1 MAKNT
6 KLELTWIGKDKRPR
20 LEPRVLIEDPTK
32 SYHAAVRHGD
42 KDIFDNMLIHGDN
55 LLALKA
61 LEQQFA
67 GKVKC
72 IYIDP
77 PFNTGAAFD
86 NYDDGIEHSIWLNLM
101 RERFMILHTLLNSS
115 GAIFVHLDDNEAD
128 YCKVLLDEIFGREN
142 FINRITV
149 DARSPSAFSV
159 VNPGLFVASEYILY
173 YAKNRSELEE
183 ANLRV
188 PREVDYAYNRWI
200 ENFEQEHTNWRLV
213 PVVEA
218 YKRKFHRVAESPIR
232 GLRDYDKFIL
242 ENAERIC
249 RLTAISDTGAGH
261 KVLEAKRESLLQKDT
276 IIRVN
281 RENLEPVY
289 VLNGQQIAFYKKNV
303 VFIAGQ
309 LKASSKGTDIWT
321 DIAWEGIAG
330 EGGVKFKKGK
340 KPERLIERCIGL
352 VSRPGDIV
360 LDSFLGSGTTAAV
373 AHKMGRRWIGIELG
387 DQCYTHCKVRLD
399 HVVNGEDQ
407 TGISESVGW
416 KGGGGYRFY
425 ELAPTLIKEDAFGQ
439 KVINK
444 EYNAEMLA
452 EAVCKLEGFT
462 YAPSET
468 EYFIH
473 GHSTE
478 RDFIYVTTN
487 YMTTKHLVALNE
499 RVGGERS
506 LLVCCKGFTK
516 GEAKVPNLTVKK
528 IPKAVLDKCEYGHDD
543 YSLNVKNLPMAEK
556 PLEQGELFD

>member
-1 MAKNT
+1 MSNDAKI
-6 KLELTWIGKDKRPR
+6 ELTWIGKDERP
-20 LEPRVLIEDPTK
+20 LIEPRALVEDPAK
-32 SYHAAVRHGD
+32 SHHAAMRHGD
-42 KDIFDNMLIHGDN
+42 KDIFDNMLVHGDN
-55 LLALKA
+55 LPALKA

-86 NYDDGIEHSIWLNLM
+86 NYDDGIEHSVWLNSM
-101 RERFMILHTLLNSS
+101 RERFIMLHALLNVS
-115 GAIFVHLDDNEAD
+115 GAIFVHLDDNEVD

-149 DARSPSAFSV
+149 AARSPSAFSV

-173 YAKNRSELEE
+173 YARNRSELDE

-188 PREVDYAYNRWI
+188 PREVDHAYNRWI
-200 ENFEQEHTNWRLV
+200 ENFEQGHAKWRLV
-213 PVVEA
+213 PLVEV
-218 YKRKFHRVAESPIR
+218 YRRRFHRVVENPIR
-232 GLRDYDKFIL
+232 GLRDYDRFML

-249 RLTAISDTGAGH
+249 RLTAISDTGAGRM
-261 KVLEAKRESLLQKDT
+261 VLEAKRKSLLRKDRT
-276 IIRVN
+276 IRID

-303 VFIAGQ
+303 VSIAGK

-330 EGGVKFKKGK
+330 EGGVRFKKGK

-373 AHKMGRRWIGIELG
+373 AHKMGRRWIGIESG

-399 HVVNGEDQ
+399 KVIDGEDHG
-407 TGISESVGW
+407 GITKAVGW

-425 ELAPTLIKEDAFGQ
+425 ELAPTHAKEDSSGQ
-439 KVINK
+439 NADTG
-444 EYNAEMLA
+444 ECNAE
-452 EAVCKLEGFT
+452 T
-462 YAPSET
+462 PSKTVGSGVET
-468 EYFIH
+468 E
-473 GHSTE
+473 
-478 RDFIYVTTN
+478 
-487 YMTTKHLVALNE
+487 A
-499 RVGGERS
+499 
-506 LLVCCKGFTK
+506 
-516 GEAKVPNLTVKK
+516 
-528 IPKAVLDKCEYGHDD
+528 
-543 YSLNVKNLPMAEK
+543 AE
-556 PLEQGELFD
+556 